1 MQILI
6 ATDGHLDPEVA
17 ADLAA
22 RLAEE
27 GDTVTVATV
36 IEVPRTLLT
45 ELRAF
50 YRTPPPQAAID
61 EDHEYVGQPTAGTL
75 SKQWPGDDAMI
86 ARFVADKKAKRTN
99 PLKQALEARGLTPVV
114 IAKESDAP
122 AATIVGLVA
131 EYDIELLI
139 IGTHGRSR
147 LEGLLGSTGTKLA
160 RLAPCSLILVR

>member
-6 ATDGHLDPEVA
+6 ATDGNLDPDTA

-22 RLAEE
+22 RIAEE
-27 GDTVTVATV
+27 GDTVTLATV

-50 YRTPPPQAAID
+50 YRTPPPKAVID

-86 ARFVADKKAKRTN
+86 ARYVADQTAKRTD
-99 PLKQALEARGLTPVV
+99 PVKKALAAKGITPVV
-114 IAKESDAP
+114 VARESDAP
-122 AATIVGLVA
+122 AATIVELVA
-131 EYDIELLI
+131 EYDSELLI

>member
-6 ATDGHLDPEVA
+6 ATDGNLDPEFA

-61 EDHEYVGQPTAGTL
+61 EDHEYVGQPTSGTL
-75 SKQWPGDDAMI
+75 TKQWPGDDAMI
-86 ARFVADKKAKRTN
+86 ARYVADKKTKRTN
-99 PLKQALEARGLTPVV
+99 PLKQALEAKGLKPVI

-122 AATIVGLVA
+122 ASTIVGLVA
-131 EYDIELLI
+131 EHGADILI

>member
-6 ATDGHLDPEVA
+6 ATDGNLDPEVA

-50 YRTPPPQAAID
+50 YRTPPPKAAID

-75 SKQWPGDDAMI
+75 TKQWPGDDAMI
-86 ARFVADKKAKRTN
+86 ARYVADKKTKRTN
-99 PLKQALEARGLTPVV
+99 PLKQALETRGLKPVV
-114 IAKESDAP
+114 IAKESDTP
-122 AATIVGLVA
+122 ATTIVELVA
-131 EYDIELLI
+131 EHSVDLLI